1 MKIHLIYLQICSM
14 SVHMIFDIGVL
25 DYAVRLRKNSCHVCS
40 PRSYSACSIMVNV
53 IWLNQTKTKRKEKPK
68 TKTTYCSAFL
78 VEIRNAFL
86 IQERDLSIFPPMD
99 GEGLFVPGWYSIPL
113 KIEIGLQP
121 FSNPWSM
128 FSQYFRSSGEKT
140 KSRSRICKPSELILI
155 GEEISRNVNVRPS
168 SPQVMVDSFATDSVF
183 IAPSAW
189 LQMLRGENLSTG

>member
-1 MKIHLIYLQICSM
+1 M

-40 PRSYSACSIMVNV
+40 PRSYSARSMSSETIR
-53 IWLNQTKTKRKEKPK
+53 QRQKEKK
-68 TKTTYCSAFL
+68 NQRRRQRI
-78 VEIRNAFL
+78 V
-86 IQERDLSIFPPMD
+86 QLSWLRSGMHSWSGKEIFPPMD

-183 IAPSAW
+183 IVPSAW
-189 LQMLRGENLSTG
+189 LQMLRGKNLSTG